1 MDRRPADRAGRRA
14 SETAYARRCLHRVDR
29 KEASRLMKSF
39 LALTRLDLK
48 LALRNRSVLFFNY
61 FFPLIFFFV
70 FGYSMHAEQGSRIIQ
85 VVSMVTAIG
94 ILGNGLFGAGMRAV
108 QDRETDVLRRY
119 KVTPITP
126 VPLLGASMVTGV
138 ILYLPGLIVVL
149 ILANRLF
156 GMAVPPNLGSLLVFA
171 IIACVAFR
179 SIGLIIA
186 AVVNSSQESL
196 ILVQPLYMAM
206 LFLSGATFPI
216 SLFPDWLQAVSH
228 FIPATYL
235 MIGLAGI
242 LQHGES
248 VLQNWQSVIALIVTA
263 LIGMFIATKLFRW
276 EKEEKLR
283 NSAKRWVL
291 AALAPFLILGIYQ
304 SWSQQD
310 LAKARILARDIERGK
325 TWLIQN
331 ARVFVGDGRVIES
344 ASILVK
350 GGKIAEIYEGNAPEA
365 KTLKADVVEAAGKTV
380 LPGLIDVHV
389 HLGATGGFVEDWSKF
404 DQKKAIERELQSYL
418 FCGITSVRSAGD
430 AVEDTLN
437 VRKLFGSG
445 EKLGTELF
453 MCGPLFTAEG
463 GHGTE
468 YGKFLPESAR
478 ADFIAQFVRT
488 PNSAEEA
495 RKQVDALAVQKV
507 DAIKGVL
514 EAGAPGFPFNRM
526 DVNILRAVAEEA
538 HAKKLPVAVH
548 TGNAKDV
555 DDAVSLPADSIEHG
569 SFIDEISDATIAQ
582 MKAKG
587 TAYNPTLSVVEGLSS
602 FARGDT
608 SLLKRSLVQQVTKK
622 ELLDGTEQAAK
633 KPELDGVREGL
644 KHWPM
649 SLEVGGK
656 NLVKVWRAG
665 VPLVT
670 GSDAGNFLVLHGPTV
685 QREIELWVAAG
696 IPIEVALQAA
706 TSNAARLLR
715 ADARIGTVEKG
726 KEATL
731 LIVDGNPLQDVRAL
745 SSVSVVLLKGER
757 VARSTIFEQK

>member
-1 MDRRPADRAGRRA
+1 
-14 SETAYARRCLHRVDR
+14 
-29 KEASRLMKSF
+29 MKAF
-39 LALTRLDLK
+39 IALTKIDLK

-61 FFPLIFFFV
+61 FFPLIFFFM
-70 FGYSMHAEQGSRIIQ
+70 FGFLMHAEQGSRILQ

-126 VPLLGASMVTGV
+126 VPLLAASMVTGV

-149 ILANRLF
+149 VLANRMF
-156 GMAVPPNLGSLLVFA
+156 GMAVPPNLASLFVFA
-171 IIACVAFR
+171 IIACIAFR

-196 ILVQPLYMAM
+196 ILIQPLYMAM

-216 SLFPDWLQAVSH
+216 SLFPDWLQIVSQ

-235 MIGLAGI
+235 MIGIAGI
-242 LQHGES
+242 LQQGES
-248 VLQNWQSVIALIVTA
+248 VLHNWQAVIALLVTA
-263 LIGMFIATKLFRW
+263 LVGLFIATKLFRW

-283 NSAKRWVL
+283 NSAKLWVL
-291 AALAPFLILGIYQ
+291 TALAPFLILGVYQ
-304 SWSQQD
+304 AWSKQD
-310 LAKARILARDIERGK
+310 LAKAKILARDIERGK

-331 ARVFVGDGRVIES
+331 ARVFVGDGKVIES
-344 ASILVK
+344 ASILIK
-350 GGKIAEIYEGNAPEA
+350 GGKIAEIYEGNAPDS

-389 HLGATGGFVEDWSKF
+389 HLGASGGFIEDWSKF
-404 DQKKAIERELQSYL
+404 DPKKATERELQSYL

-430 AVEDTLN
+430 AVDDMLK

-453 MCGPLFTAEG
+453 LCGPLFTAEG

-468 YGKFLPESAR
+468 YGKFLPEAMR
-478 ADFIAQFVRT
+478 ASFIAQFVRT
-488 PNSAEEA
+488 PKSPEEA
-495 RKQVDALAVQKV
+495 RQQVDALAAQKIN
-507 DAIKGVL
+507 AIKGVL
-514 EAGAPGFPFNRM
+514 ESGAPGYPFNRM
-526 DVNILRAVAEEA
+526 DVNILRVVTAEA
-538 HAKKLPVAVH
+538 HAKGLPVAVH
-548 TGNAKDV
+548 TGKAQDV
-555 DDAVSLPADSIEHG
+555 VDAVSLPADSIEHG
-569 SFIDEISDATIAQ
+569 SFVDEISDATIAE

-587 TAYNPTLSVVEGLSS
+587 IAYDPTLSVVEGLSS

-608 SLLKRSLVQQVTKK
+608 SLLKRSLVQQVTQKD
-622 ELLDGTEQAAK
+622 LLDGTQRAAS
-633 KPELDGVREGL
+633 KPELNEMREGL
-644 KHWPM
+644 KRWPM
-649 SLEVGGK
+649 SLDTGGK
-656 NLVKVWRAG
+656 NLLKAWRAG
-665 VPLVT
+665 VLLVT

-706 TSNAARLLR
+706 TINAAKLLR
-715 ADARIGTVEKG
+715 ADSRIGTIEKG

-731 LIVDGNPLQDVRAL
+731 LIVDGNPLQDVHAL
-745 SSVSVVLLKGER
+745 SAVSTVFMKGER
-757 VARSTIFEQK
+757 VNRTGLLQEK

>member
-1 MDRRPADRAGRRA
+1 
-14 SETAYARRCLHRVDR
+14 
-29 KEASRLMKSF
+29 MKAF
-39 LALTRLDLK
+39 IALTKIDLK
-48 LALRNRSVLFFNY
+48 LAMRNRSVLFFNY
-61 FFPLIFFFV
+61 FFPLIFFFM
-70 FGYSMHAEQGSRIIQ
+70 FGFLMNAEQGSRIIQ
-85 VVSMVTAIG
+85 VVAMVTAIG

-126 VPLLGASMVTGV
+126 VPLLAASMVTGV
-138 ILYLPGLIVVL
+138 ILYLPGLIVILV
-149 ILANRLF
+149 LANRIF
-156 GMAVPPNLGSLLVFA
+156 GMSVPPNLGSLFVFA

-196 ILVQPLYMAM
+196 ILIQPLYMAM

-216 SLFPDWLQAVSH
+216 SLFPDWLQSVSH

-235 MIGLAGI
+235 TIGIAGI

-248 VLQNWQSVIALIVTA
+248 VLQNWQAVAALIVTA
-263 LIGMFIATKLFRW
+263 LVGLFIATKLFRW

-283 NSAKRWVL
+283 NSAKLWVL
-291 AALAPFLILGIYQ
+291 AALAPFLVLGIYQ
-304 SWSQQD
+304 SWARQD
-310 LAKARILARDIERGK
+310 LAKAKILARDIERGK
-325 TWLIQN
+325 TWLIRG

-344 ASILVK
+344 ASILIK
-350 GGKIAEIYEGNAPEA
+350 GGKIAEIYEGNAPDP

-389 HLGATGGFVEDWSKF
+389 HLGASGGFLEDFSKF
-404 DQKKAIERELQSYL
+404 DSKKATQRELQSYL

-430 AVEDTLN
+430 AVDDMLKA
-437 VRKLFGSG
+437 RKLFGSG

-453 MCGPLFTAEG
+453 LCGPLFTAEG

-468 YGKFLPESAR
+468 YGKFLPEPAR
-478 ADFIAQFVRT
+478 ASFIAQFVRT
-488 PNSAEEA
+488 PKSPEEA
-495 RKQVDALAVQKV
+495 RQQVDALAAQKI

-514 EAGAPGFPFNRM
+514 ESGAPGHPFNRM
-526 DVNILRAVAEEA
+526 DVNILRAVTEEA
-538 HAKKLPVAVH
+538 HAKGLPVAVH
-548 TGNAKDV
+548 TGKAADV
-555 DDAVSLPADSIEHG
+555 VDAVSLPADSIEHG
-569 SFIDEISDATIAQ
+569 SFVDEISDATIAE

-587 TAYNPTLSVVEGLSS
+587 IAYDPTLSVVEGLSS

-608 SLLKRSLVQQVTKK
+608 SLLKRSLVQQVTQK
-622 ELLDGTEQAAK
+622 ELIDGTQKAAS
-633 KPELDGVREGL
+633 KPELNEMREGL

-649 SLEVGGK
+649 SLETGGK
-656 NLVKVWRAG
+656 NLLKAWRAG
-665 VPLVT
+665 VVLVT
-670 GSDAGNFLVLHGPTV
+670 GSDAGNFLVMHGPTV
-685 QREIELWVAAG
+685 QREVELWVAAG
-696 IPIEVALQAA
+696 IPVEVALQAA
-706 TSNAARLLR
+706 TLNAAKLLR

-745 SSVSVVLLKGER
+745 SAVSAVFMKGER
-757 VARSTIFEQK
+757 VNRTGLLQEK

>member
-1 MDRRPADRAGRRA
+1 VRSRRA
-14 SETAYARRCLHRVDR
+14 VVYE
-29 KEASRLMKSF
+29 MKAF
-39 LALTRLDLK
+39 IALTKIDLK

-70 FGYSMHAEQGSRIIQ
+70 FGYSMGAEQGSRIIQ
-85 VVSMVTAIG
+85 VITMVTVIG

-126 VPLLGASMVTGV
+126 VPLLAASMVTGV
-138 ILYLPGLIVVL
+138 ILYLPGLVVTL

-156 GMAVPPNLGSLLVFA
+156 GMVIPPNIGSLFLFA

-196 ILVQPLYMAM
+196 ILIQPLYMAM

-216 SLFPDWLQAVSH
+216 NFFPDWLQIVTQ

-235 MIGLAGI
+235 MIGIAGI

-248 VLQNWQSVIALIVTA
+248 VLQNWEAVAALVVTA
-263 LIGMFIATKLFRW
+263 AVGLFIATKLFRW

-283 NSAKRWVL
+283 NSAKFWVL
-291 AALAPFLILGIYQ
+291 ASLAPFLILGLYQ
-304 SWSQQD
+304 SWSRQD
-310 LAKARILARDIERGK
+310 LAKAKILARDMERGK
-325 TWLIQN
+325 TCLIRN
-331 ARVFVGDGRVIES
+331 ARIFVGDGRVIES

-350 GGKIAEIYEGNAPEA
+350 GGKIAEIYEGTAPEPKA
-365 KTLKADVVEAAGKTV
+365 LKADVFEAAGKTV

-389 HLGATGGFVEDWSKF
+389 HLGATGGFVEDWTKF
-404 DQKKAIERELQSYL
+404 DAKKAIEREMRAYL
-418 FCGITSVRSAGD
+418 FCGVTSVRSAGD
-430 AVEDTLN
+430 AVDDTLK

-453 MCGPLFTAEG
+453 MCGPLFTTEG

-468 YGKFLPESAR
+468 YGKFLPEAIR
-478 ADFIAQFVRT
+478 AGFIAQFVRT
-488 PNSAEEA
+488 PHSAEEA
-495 RKQVDALAVQKV
+495 HKQVDALAAQRV

-526 DVNILRAVAEEA
+526 DANILRAVTEEA
-538 HAKKLPVAVH
+538 HAKNLPVAIH
-548 TGNAKDV
+548 TGKAQDV
-555 DDAVSLPADSIEHG
+555 VDAVSLPADSIEHG
-569 SFIDEISDATIAQ
+569 SFVDEISDATIAE

-587 TAYNPTLSVVEGLSS
+587 IAYDPTLSVVEGLTS

-608 SLLKRSLVQQVTKK
+608 SLVKRSLVQQVTQKD
-622 ELLDGTEQAAK
+622 LLTGTEQAAH
-633 KPELDGVREGL
+633 KPELDGMREGL
-644 KHWPM
+644 KHWPL
-649 SLEVGGK
+649 SLETGSK
-656 NLVKVWRAG
+656 NLLKAWRAG
-665 VPLVT
+665 VSLVT

-685 QREIELWVAAG
+685 QREVELWVAAG
-696 IPIEVALQAA
+696 IPVEVALQAA
-706 TSNAARLLR
+706 TSNAARLLK

-745 SSVSVVLLKGER
+745 SAVSAVFMKGER
-757 VARSTIFEQK
+757 VNRTALLQEK